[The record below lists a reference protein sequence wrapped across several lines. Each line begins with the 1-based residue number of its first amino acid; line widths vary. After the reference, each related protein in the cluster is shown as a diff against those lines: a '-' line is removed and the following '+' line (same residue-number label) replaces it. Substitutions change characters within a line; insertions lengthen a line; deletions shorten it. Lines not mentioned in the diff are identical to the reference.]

1 MQIDASRYGKKRLLQ
16 NPSSFRV
23 AKSSISLTSLFPV
36 FTEKS
41 LQQDLLD
48 FQQGARGQDFHDI
61 TLMVDGE
68 PVVAHKVLNIL
79 SFHVGLYPILYD
91 H

>member
-1 MQIDASRYGKKRLLQ
+1 MQIDASRYGKKQLLQ
-16 NPSSFRV
+16 NLSSFPV
-23 AKSSISLTSLFPV
+23 AKVEFHWRCFVPV
-36 FTEKS
+36 FTEKT

-68 PVVAHKVLNIL
+68 PVVAHKVLNML